1 MCVCVG
7 NQSTINGIEIEC
19 HPCLD
24 LCIVCLWVRTPGIVH
39 RRKINARILEEKGKR
54 RRDKRSS
61 PPPYVLH
68 DWSTTSTYSVLT
80 MGLAGYH
87 QLGL

>member
-1 MCVCVG
+1 MYVYVCVG

-24 LCIVCLWVRTPGIVH
+24 LCIVCLWVKTPGIVH

-54 RRDKRSS
+54 RRDKRRS
-61 PPPYVLH
+61 PHMYCMIGVLLIH
-68 DWSTTSTYSVLT
+68 TK
-80 MGLAGYH
+80 LAISYDCR
-87 QLGL
+87 